1 MISCVAA
8 RMNGFSLEEK
18 LAAKPTDEGPR
29 KRQNGLAIIFSAL
42 CAVPSSVSRY
52 ATATFPSKGKAVSI
66 TVEDSN
72 F

>member
-1 MISCVAA
+1 
-8 RMNGFSLEEK
+8 MNGFSLEEK

-52 ATATFPSKGKAVSI
+52 ATATFPSKGKACHIASAQHSFAVFKI
-66 TVEDSN
+66 R
-72 F
+72 